1 MFKGKLK
8 FIVAIVIIG
17 LTVSYLVYA
26 GVKDTMVYYL
36 TVQELKAGVPD
47 VYNDRVRVSGIVV
60 AGTIEQ
66 DTGEPLRFTISDQGE
81 TVDITYEGIIPDIF
95 ADDVEAVV
103 EGVYTRDGIF
113 VADTLLAK
121 CPTKYESTDSLYENA
136 QDYKN
141 KGYQYK
147 KGGEYKEEKSY

>member
-8 FIVAIVIIG
+8 FVIAIVVIA

-36 TVQELKAGVPD
+36 TVEELKDRVPE
-47 VYNDRVRVSGIVV
+47 VYDDRVRVSGMVV
-60 AGTIEQ
+60 AGTIERNM
-66 DTGEPLRFTISDQGE
+66 GEPLTFTISDGGE
-81 TVDITYEGIIPDIF
+81 TVDVTYEGIIPDIF

-103 EGVYTRDGIF
+103 EGVYTQDGMF

-121 CPTKYESTDSLYENA
+121 CPTKYESTDSLYQEA
-136 QDYKN
+136 SDGPYEYQKE
-141 KGYQYK
+141 GYQY
-147 KGGEYKEEKSY
+147 GEDKTY